1 MNAVSKIETLLP
13 SKAVR
18 SARRLSAVALFI
30 SLTLVG
36 CATSPTN
43 HEYIMKGQVLAVD
56 QKQLVVCIGESDGA
70 AIGQVLNVV
79 RHVPIMAPKA
89 SLPTFQRKNVGTV
102 QIVSV
107 FDEHYAKVEIT
118 QGNPRVGDTVELDRK

>member
-1 MNAVSKIETLLP
+1 MNVASKIATP
-13 SKAVR
+13 STTVR
-18 SARRLSAVALFI
+18 SARRLSAVILFI

-43 HEYIMKGQVLAVD
+43 HKYIMKGQVLAVD

-79 RHVPIMAPKA
+79 RHVPIMIPKA
-89 SLPTFQRKNVGTV
+89 TLPTFRRENVGTV

-107 FDEHYAKVEIT
+107 FDQHYAKAEISV
-118 QGNPRVGDTVELDRK
+118 GNPRVGDTVELDRK